1 MEETQFKF
9 PINSS
14 LVIEIVVVMMV
25 LIVGVVAIAYLR
37 GLNIVT
43 DNSATSDVGNLSDD
57 FIMIVGVIV
66 FCIVIAA
73 LFLIFKT
80 LKKSK

>member
-25 LIVGVVAIAYLR
+25 LIVGVVAIAYLS
-37 GLNIVT
+37 GLDIVT
-43 DNSATSDVGNLSDD
+43 DNGAISDVGNLSDD

>member
-9 PINSS
+9 PIDSA
-14 LVIEIVVVMMV
+14 LVIELTVVMMV
-25 LIVGVVAIAYLR
+25 LIVGVVAIAYLS
-37 GLNIVT
+37 GLDIVT
-43 DNSATSDVGNLSDD
+43 DNGATSDVENLSED

-73 LFLIFKT
+73 LFIIFKT